1 MSQEITTAAAPE
13 LARPESS
20 PGAPPVPATSSQLR
34 PLPPRGRLAARPTT
48 RRAVKRALW
57 AALAA
62 GLAIAIAVGLRPA
75 AVPVETAAAARGT
88 LRVTVDEDGR
98 TRVTDR
104 YTVSAPLAGTVAR
117 PALRAGDSVQQGQIV
132 ARLVPLAA
140 PLLDPR
146 ARTEAEARVAAAR
159 AALSQAG
166 TTVASARAAADFAR
180 RDAERQRALF
190 GPGAASRQAVEEAE
204 LADRTRQ
211 EELASAQFGERV
223 AASEVRLAQAALAR
237 LGRGAGSTDQ
247 FPVRAPVR
255 GVVLRLFQ
263 ESEGVVQPGMPL
275 MEIGD
280 PAALEA
286 VVDVLTTDAVDIR
299 PGAPVRLERW
309 GGDTALSGHV
319 HRVDP
324 SAFTRLSALG
334 VEEQRVNVVLHLDEP
349 RSRWAALGDGFRVEA
364 SILTWEGRN
373 RLLVPGGAVFRQ
385 GEQWAVYVVEAGRA
399 RLQTVVIGRRNDSE
413 VEVVRGL
420 REGAKVVLYPTDNV
434 GEGVRV
440 AGR

>member
-1 MSQEITTAAAPE
+1 
-13 LARPESS
+13 
-20 PGAPPVPATSSQLR
+20 
-34 PLPPRGRLAARPTT
+34 
-48 RRAVKRALW
+48 
-57 AALAA
+57 
-62 GLAIAIAVGLRPA
+62 
-75 AVPVETAAAARGT
+75 
-88 LRVTVDEDGR
+88 
-98 TRVTDR
+98 
-104 YTVSAPLAGTVAR
+104 
-117 PALRAGDSVQQGQIV
+117 
-132 ARLVPLAA
+132 
-140 PLLDPR
+140 
-146 ARTEAEARVAAAR
+146 
-159 AALSQAG
+159 
-166 TTVASARAAADFAR
+166 
-180 RDAERQRALF
+180 
-190 GPGAASRQAVEEAE
+190 
-204 LADRTRQ
+204 
-211 EELASAQFGERV
+211 
-223 AASEVRLAQAALAR
+223 
-237 LGRGAGSTDQ
+237 
-247 FPVRAPVR
+247 VRAPVR

-263 ESEGVVQPGMPL
+263 ESEGVVQPGTPL

>member
-1 MSQEITTAAAPE
+1 MSQEVTTAAATE
-13 LARPESS
+13 LARSQPT
-20 PGAPPVPATSSQLR
+20 PGTPPVVATPS
-34 PLPPRGRLAARPTT
+34 PFGPMPPRGRLAARPTT
-48 RRAVKRALW
+48 RRAVKRAIW
-57 AALAA
+57 AALAI
-62 GLAIAIAVGLRPA
+62 GLAIAIALGLRPA
-75 AVPVETAAAARGT
+75 PVPVETAAAVRGA

-117 PALRAGDSVQQGQIV
+117 PALRPGDSVQQGQVV
-132 ARLVPLAA
+132 ARLVPLAP

-146 ARTEAEARVAAAR
+146 ARTEAATRVAAAR

-166 TTVASARAAADFAR
+166 TTVASARAATDYAR
-180 RDAERQRALF
+180 REAERQRVLL
-190 GPGAASRQAVEEAE
+190 GPGAASRQEAEQAE
-204 LADRTRQ
+204 LAARTRQ

-223 AASEVRLAQAALAR
+223 AASGLRLAQAALAR

-247 FPVRAPVR
+247 FLVRAPVR

-263 ESEGVVQPGMPL
+263 ESEGVVQPGAPL

-286 VVDVLTTDAVDIR
+286 VVDVLTTDAVAIR

-309 GGDTALSGHV
+309 GGDSALSGHV
-319 HRVDP
+319 HRVEP

-334 VEEQRVNVVLHLDEP
+334 VEEQRVNVVVHLDEP
-349 RSRWAALGDGFRVEA
+349 RSRWAALGDGFRIEA
-364 SILTWEGRN
+364 SILAWEGRN

-385 GEQWAVYVVEAGRA
+385 GEGWAVYVVQDGRA
-399 RLQTVVIGRRNDSE
+399 QLRLIEIGRRNDSE
-413 VEVVRGL
+413 VEVIRGL
-420 REGAKVVLYPTDNV
+420 REGERVVLYPTDNV
-434 GEGVRV
+434 GKGVRV
-440 AGR
+440 AEG